1 MRRLRL
7 LGFFTSLVTAGIVV
21 GAPALAAGGTQVPLS
36 FNSAVLLAA
45 GATASQSASHNAC
58 KTKGG
63 ATFGDA
69 HAVNSAGWTPG
80 SFTPAASPVA
90 FTLGPATGKDAVCVS
105 QSQSATIQVPAGKY
119 TDAYFLVGVANGPAL
134 ASITPN
140 YSGGAGAPISIV
152 FDDWCTMTSVVKGT
166 LTLGTTAGFVATGGR
181 VASKD
186 GKAQKGLPCTLY
198 NTHVSGLD
206 GSKTLTSL
214 TVALAA
220 KGTAIPTQTGIK
232 AGTTQGGN
240 PVANIAAVTLAT
252 STSSGPS
259 AALPKT
265 GAGESA
271 TLTGFGLLLAGAA
284 LLLPR
289 RRLRSAK

>member
-1 MRRLRL
+1 
-7 LGFFTSLVTAGIVV
+7 
-21 GAPALAAGGTQVPLS
+21 
-36 FNSAVLLAA
+36 
-45 GATASQSASHNAC
+45 
-58 KTKGG
+58 
-63 ATFGDA
+63 
-69 HAVNSAGWTPG
+69 
-80 SFTPAASPVA
+80 
-90 FTLGPATGKDAVCVS
+90 
-105 QSQSATIQVPAGKY
+105 
-119 TDAYFLVGVANGPAL
+119 
-134 ASITPN
+134 
-140 YSGGAGAPISIV
+140 
-152 FDDWCTMTSVVKGT
+152 MTSVVKGT
-166 LTLGTTAGFVATGGR
+166 LTPGTTAGFVATGGR

-186 GKAQKGLPCTLY
+186 GKAQKGLPCPFY

-252 STSSGPS
+252 STSAAPS

-265 GAGESA
+265 GAGESG
-271 TLTGFGLLLAGAA
+271 TLAGFGLLLAGAA